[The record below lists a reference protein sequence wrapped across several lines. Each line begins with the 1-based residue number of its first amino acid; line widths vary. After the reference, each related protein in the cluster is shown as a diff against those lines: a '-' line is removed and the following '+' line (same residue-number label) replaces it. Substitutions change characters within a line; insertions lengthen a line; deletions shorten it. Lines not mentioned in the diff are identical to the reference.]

1 VSKSFFSLSNF
12 LDRILWKTIKIQIDS
27 DLKVKI
33 LAACNE
39 NMKQTCYISVSRIF
53 FMLNYQDSSKQI
65 RN

>member
-33 LAACNE
+33 LSACNE

-53 FMLNYQDSSKQI
+53 FMLNHQDSSK
-65 RN
+65 